1 MKKSISVFT
10 SLLCCLT
17 FFAASSQSVIAA
29 NEPIDITKPT
39 IEQDALSEGAATK
52 TGFIAAWSHGEI
64 TGPTA
69 IVARQFDQYR
79 KPSKPSIILE
89 PKKIA
94 VGYVELLSLNTDT
107 VAAFWARGE
116 TLVGG
121 LISLSQN
128 KVSGIKPIDQPE
140 DLIHDTARMT
150 NGNIAMVMDKADAS
164 DPFDLREK
172 ISFLI
177 LSPSLKILKK
187 ATSVHGQGVPLD
199 GWNTFDHTI
208 TELQTGGLVLFR
220 NRTTGDL
227 LARKFSASGD
237 LLGSIYKINVTPM
250 PLGTVFDFMTF
261 NVKAVRL
268 KDNKI
273 AVVWT
278 SMEGSS
284 LDKWEIRA
292 RILDSSGKPLGK
304 DFRVN
309 TSIEGSQLSPDI
321 LALPNGDF
329 CVTWVSSVGIGRS
342 YFYRTYH
349 SNGTPV
355 FYPRISEQVPIY
367 LSLPQETES
376 VLLSNGSVITI
387 MDGYG
392 FPGPLRADKISQ
404 VAK

>member
-1 MKKSISVFT
+1 MKKSASAFT
-10 SLLCCLT
+10 ALLCCSAL
-17 FFAASSQSVIAA
+17 FAVSAQSVRAA
-29 NEPIDITKPT
+29 NEAINISNPA
-39 IEQDALSEGAATK
+39 IEQDALAEGAATK

-64 TGPTA
+64 TGPTT
-69 IVARQFDQYR
+69 IMARQYDQYR
-79 KPSKPSIILE
+79 KPVKPPIILE

-94 VGYVELLSLNTDT
+94 VGYVELLSLNADT

-116 TLVGG
+116 TIVGG

-128 KVSGIKPIDQPE
+128 KISGIKSIDQPE
-140 DLIHDTARMT
+140 DLIHDTALMT
-150 NGNIAMVMDKADAS
+150 NGNIAMVMDKADIS

-177 LSPSLKILKK
+177 LSPSLNVIKK
-187 ATSVHGQGVPLD
+187 ATSVHEQGVPLD

-220 NRTTGDL
+220 NRSTGDL
-227 LARKFSASGD
+227 MARKFGASGG
-237 LLGSIYKINVTPM
+237 LLGNVYRINVTPM
-250 PLGTVFDFMTF
+250 PLGSVFDFMTF
-261 NVKAVRL
+261 NVKAARL

-278 SMEGSS
+278 SMEGSGI
-284 LDKWEIRA
+284 DKWEIRA
-292 RILDSSGKPLGK
+292 RILDSSGKPLGS

-309 TSIEGSQLSPDI
+309 TAKAGSQLSPDI

-329 CVTWVSSVGIGRS
+329 CITWVSSVGVGRS
-342 YFYRTYH
+342 YLYRTYH
-349 SNGTPV
+349 ANGAPV
-355 FYPRISEQVPIY
+355 FNPRISEEVPIY
-367 LSLPQETES
+367 LSLTQETES
-376 VLLSNGSVITI
+376 VLLSNGSLITI

-404 VAK
+404 IAK